1 MRVGGE
7 AADVNSQGGNRD
19 IITEINVTPM
29 VDVMLVL
36 LIIFMVT
43 ATYISRKGFEVQLPE
58 GATGD
63 EVPETSLSLRIAADG
78 RMMLNDE
85 PADMDQVRARVPA
98 ILQQDPG
105 VMAVVDAD
113 RTVEY
118 GRVMSVIDALRS
130 MGVKNFAAALE
141 HQGDGS

>member
-1 MRVGGE
+1 VQSP
-7 AADVNSQGGNRD
+7 NGNRQL
-19 IITEINVTPM
+19 ITEINVTPM

-63 EVPETSLSLRIAADG
+63 EIPETSLALRIASDG
-78 RMMLNDE
+78 RMLLNDE
-85 PADMDQVRARVPA
+85 AVDMDEIRARVPA
-98 ILQQDPG
+98 ILAENPG

-113 RTVEY
+113 RAVEY
-118 GRVMSVIDALRS
+118 GRVMTVIDTLRS
-130 MGVKNFAAALE
+130 IGVKNFAAALE

>member
-1 MRVGGE
+1 MQSP
-7 AADVNSQGGNRD
+7 NGNRQL
-19 IITEINVTPM
+19 ITEINVTPM

-63 EVPETSLSLRIAADG
+63 DIPETSLALRISSDG
-78 RMMLNDE
+78 RMLLNDE
-85 PADMDQVRARVPA
+85 PVDMDEIRARVPA
-98 ILQQDPG
+98 ILAESPG

-118 GRVMSVIDALRS
+118 GRVMTVIDTLRS
-130 MGVKNFAAALE
+130 IGVKNFAAALE

>member
-1 MRVGGE
+1 MQSP
-7 AADVNSQGGNRD
+7 NGNRQL
-19 IITEINVTPM
+19 ITEINVTPM

-63 EVPETSLSLRIAADG
+63 EIPETSLALRIASDG
-78 RMMLNDE
+78 RMLLNDE
-85 PADMDQVRARVPA
+85 AVDMDEIRARVPA
-98 ILQQDPG
+98 ILAENPG

-113 RTVEY
+113 RAVEY
-118 GRVMSVIDALRS
+118 GRVMTVIDTLRS
-130 MGVKNFAAALE
+130 IGVKNFAAALE

>member
-1 MRVGGE
+1 MQSP
-7 AADVNSQGGNRD
+7 NGNQRM
-19 IITEINVTPM
+19 ITDINVTPM

-58 GATGD
+58 GASGD
-63 EVPETSLSLRIAADG
+63 EIPETSLALRIAADG

-85 PADMDQVRARVPA
+85 PVDMDQVRARIPA
-98 ILQQDPG
+98 ILAENPG

-113 RTVEY
+113 RSVEY
-118 GRVMSVIDALRS
+118 GRVMTAIDTLRS

-141 HQGDGS
+141 HEGDGL

>member
-1 MRVGGE
+1 MGPVG
-7 AADVNSQGGNRD
+7 DNRG

-58 GATGD
+58 GTTGD
-63 EVPETSLSLRIAADG
+63 EVAETSLSLRIAADG
-78 RMMLNDE
+78 RMLLNDE
-85 PADMDQVRARVPA
+85 LVDMDGVRARVPA
-98 ILQQDPG
+98 ILAEHPG

-113 RTVEY
+113 RAVEY
-118 GRVMSVIDALRS
+118 GRVMGLIDVLRS
-130 MGVKNFAAALE
+130 MGVRNFAAALE
-141 HQGDGS
+141 QQGDGS

>member
-1 MRVGGE
+1 VSS
-7 AADVNSQGGNRD
+7 VQSQGGNRGM
-19 IITEINVTPM
+19 ITEINVTPM
-29 VDVMLVL
+29 VDIMLVL

-63 EVPETSLSLRIAADG
+63 EVPETSLSLRVAADG

-85 PADMDQVRARVPA
+85 PVDLDEVRARIPA
-98 ILQQDPG
+98 ILAENPG

-113 RTVEY
+113 RAVEY
-118 GRVMSVIDALRS
+118 GRVMQLIDVLRS